1 MAITNLKREGG
12 LIVAF
17 LNDEIKWMS
26 FFYNIEGKISVVR
39 IFQRL

>member
-26 FFYNIEGKISVVR
+26 FFTTLKVK
-39 IFQRL
+39 